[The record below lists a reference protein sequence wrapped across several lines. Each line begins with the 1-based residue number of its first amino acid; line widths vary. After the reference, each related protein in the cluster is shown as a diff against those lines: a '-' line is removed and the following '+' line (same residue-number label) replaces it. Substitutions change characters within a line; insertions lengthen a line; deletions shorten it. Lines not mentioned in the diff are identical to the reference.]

1 MRPRQRLFST
11 FIDLLAPVLCPGC
24 DLPCGVAERP
34 FCAACAPLLELP
46 DASQRPPHG
55 SAAVYLYGGPIA
67 DALLRLKYAGRTDL
81 AAPLGGLL
89 AAAALAYAG
98 RVDRVVPLPLHVS
111 RLRERGYNQSALLAR
126 HVAAALGV
134 PLDVHT
140 LQRVRPTRNQ
150 AGLPRDTRAE
160 NVRAAFVAKQSTRGG
175 RILLI
180 DDVRTT
186 GATLAAGAQAL
197 LDAGH
202 EEITTLALARAEG

>member
-1 MRPRQRLFST
+1 MRPRQRLLSA
-11 FIDLLAPVLCPGC
+11 FIELLAPVHCPGC
-24 DLPCGVAERP
+24 DLVCGAAERP
-34 FCAACAPLLELP
+34 FCAACAPLLEQP

-81 AAPLGGLL
+81 AVPLGALM
-89 AAAALAYAG
+89 AYAALAYAG
-98 RVDRVVPLPLHVS
+98 CVDRVVPLPLHPT
-111 RLRERGYNQSALLAR
+111 RLRQRGYNQSALLAR

-134 PLDVHT
+134 PLDLHT
-140 LQRVRPTRNQ
+140 LHRVRPTRDQ
-150 AGLPRDTRAE
+150 AGLPRDARAE
-160 NVRAAFVAKQSTRGG
+160 NVRGAFAAMSNTGRG
-175 RILLI
+175 RVLLI

-202 EEITTLALARAEG
+202 DEIHTLAMARAEG